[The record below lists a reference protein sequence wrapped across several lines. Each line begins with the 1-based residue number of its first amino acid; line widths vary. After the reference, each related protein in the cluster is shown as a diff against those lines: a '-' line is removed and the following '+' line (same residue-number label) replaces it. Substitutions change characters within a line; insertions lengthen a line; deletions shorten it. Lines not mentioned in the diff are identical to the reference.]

1 MNVKVHLVL
10 QCIETLY
17 SELESIWAFLKACSI
32 ALPGK
37 AKAFLIVDLEILFVI
52 ICVIVD

>member
-1 MNVKVHLVL
+1 VNVKVHLVL
-10 QCIETLY
+10 RCIETLY
-17 SELESIWAFLKACSI
+17 SELESIWAFLKPCSI